1 LVFGTQRRDAE
12 VIRRLLAL
20 LILCSAALATTA
32 ACARADFAGGGG
44 GLGSSGG
51 LKTDISYDTPG
62 GATGAHTPAGQRSLI
77 TYVWVVYKADPS
89 GEGDTSGV
97 CDASSDPATDV
108 LGNYFR
114 KILTALDGEILVDV
128 VVCEPLVN
136 GQSVPPPVPAPPTVE
151 EAWKSAQI
159 PPPDVQTDPA
169 KRGITGLPT
178 RIWTT
183 AATQFSIHVDLRG
196 YRVTGTAT
204 LDYYEISVDGGA
216 PVRATNDEFTFET
229 KGNHRIVVTAVWH
242 GHATL
247 SGNDIDP
254 PIDLG
259 DIGTATISST
269 RTYPVHE
276 IRSVLTP

>member
-1 LVFGTQRRDAE
+1 MKPIVILIVAAIIFGVAPPADAF
-12 VIRRLLAL
+12 VK
-20 LILCSAALATTA
+20 
-32 ACARADFAGGGG
+32 DPGGGNVGNG
-44 GLGSSGG
+44 GDV
-51 LKTDISYDTPG
+51 TVVATYETPG
-62 GATGAHTPAGQRSLI
+62 TDGGSHVSDGKQGLV
-77 TYVWVVYKADPS
+77 TYIWHVWAPDPG

-159 PPPDVQTDPA
+159 PSPDVRTDPA

-216 PVRATNDEFTFET
+216 AVRATNDEFTFET

-259 DIGTATISST
+259 DIGTATISSA